1 MMAADLW
8 FLYRQMLRSRR
19 FEEEVKRLWEQ
30 GRISGEMH
38 LGIGEEGVAAGVVTH
53 LREGDAMALDHRGT
67 PPLVVRGVD
76 LVDLLREM
84 LGDCRGLCAGRG
96 GHMHLFSPEHL
107 AASTGIVGAGAPLA
121 VGFALAAQLLR
132 PERVAVAFFGD
143 GAMNQGM
150 LLESLNLAVVWQLPV
165 LFVCKHNAWA
175 ITTKSDTVTGGDLVQ
190 RVQGFGMPV
199 ATVDGTE
206 VEAVWEA
213 AGQAIA
219 QARRGDGPWFLLA
232 TCSRLEGHLLGAGL
246 HDPARLL
253 HMASPTLRAITG
265 RKGTGAGE
273 RATALATLLGIV
285 AKAAAPRAQHRRD
298 PVAKTRAKLAGD
310 PQRLRALEEEVQKEI
325 KYAVALAVGDGG
337 GSGQR

>member
-19 FEEEVKRLWEQ
+19 LEEEIKRLWEQ

-67 PPLVVRGVD
+67 PALVVRGVD
-76 LVDLLREM
+76 LVELLREM
-84 LGDCRGLCAGRG
+84 LGDPRGLCAGRG
-96 GHMHLFSPEHL
+96 GHMHLFSREHL

-150 LLESLNLAVVWQLPV
+150 LLESLNLAVVWRLPV
-165 LFVCKHNAWA
+165 VFVCKHNAWA
-175 ITTKSDTVTGGDLVQ
+175 ITTKSDMVTGGDLVQ
-190 RVQGFGMPV
+190 RVQGFGMPA
-199 ATVDGTE
+199 ATVDGTD
-206 VEAVWEA
+206 VEAVWEV
-213 AGQAIA
+213 AGEAITR
-219 QARRGDGPWFLLA
+219 ARRGDGPQFLLA
-232 TCSRLEGHLLGAGL
+232 TCPRLEGHLLGVAL

-253 HMASPTLRAITG
+253 DMASPTLRAITG
-265 RKGTGAGE
+265 RKGAGRGK
-273 RATALATLLGIV
+273 RATALTTLLALV
-285 AKAAAPRAQHRRD
+285 AKAAAPRAHRGRD
-298 PVAKTRAKLAGD
+298 PVAKTRAKLIHE
-310 PQRLRALEEEVQKEI
+310 PRRLRALEEEVEKEI
-325 KYAVALAVGDGG
+325 KGAVALAVGQRGG
-337 GSGQR
+337 GRQQ